1 MRFVLVLFSLMIH
14 MSGRAGDHLS
24 DSLRA
29 EHRADG
35 LFVIHQV
42 DEQETLY
49 SIAKR
54 YGGSVAAIIQHN
66 HITNNKIDIGQTI
79 EILVKEI
86 DEEKVAKDT
95 NSYHVVVQGETLY
108 SISKQYKVKIDDLK
122 RWNRLSANELPIGM
136 QLRVGESPGKGLQ
149 VEVISENSKEIDTI
163 HNDIKAVNAFDKYLV
178 QTGETLSSIA
188 SKMGVSI
195 DSLKAWNGLTS
206 SHLSIG
212 QSLNF
217 KKNTG
222 QEDVNTI
229 ETSKGKQVR
238 IDEDGFERIYE
249 EGVASLIESMN
260 TNRYLALHKTLPI
273 GTTIEV
279 RNLMNN
285 QLVHAKVVGK
295 LPNTGPN
302 KKLMVRLSK
311 VAYDQL
317 GILDSRARVEVSYYK
332 P

>member
-14 MSGRAGDHLS
+14 MSGRAGEHLR
-24 DSLRA
+24 DSLRS
-29 EHRADG
+29 EHRPDG
-35 LFVIHQV
+35 LYVIHQV
-42 DEQETLY
+42 DEQETLF

-54 YGGSVAAIIQHN
+54 YGGSVAAIIEHN

-79 EILVKEI
+79 EILISEI
-86 DEEKVAKDT
+86 DKEKVAKDSG
-95 NSYHVVVQGETLY
+95 SYHVVVQGETLY
-108 SISKQYKVKIDDLK
+108 SISKQYKVTIDDLK
-122 RWNRLSANELPIGM
+122 KWNQLSANKLPIGM
-136 QLRVGESPGKGLQ
+136 ELRVGKSSDKDLQ
-149 VEVISENSKEIDTI
+149 MNKIQVSHEKTDTAGIDVEVVD
-163 HNDIKAVNAFDKYLV
+163 VFDKYLV

-188 SKMGVSI
+188 AKMGVSI
-195 DSLKAWNGLTS
+195 DSLKSWNGLTS

-217 KKNTG
+217 KKNKT
-222 QEDVNTI
+222 QEDINTI
-229 ETSKGKQVR
+229 KTSKGKQVR

-285 QLVHAKVVGK
+285 QVVHAKVVGK